1 MMDSVTVDVLNY
13 SNYMQVQVYAQG
25 RISSSIGNWQQ
36 LLSCTPVLFLL
47 VKVPLI
53 VFLHYGLYVDV
64 FLPLSQLV
72 ALGKNHKHY

>member
-1 MMDSVTVDVLNY
+1 MDNDLKIFYYIMLVTFCCVVW
-13 SNYMQVQVYAQG
+13 
-25 RISSSIGNWQQ
+25 ISANRFSSA
-36 LLSCTPVLFLL
+36 LLLL

-53 VFLHYGLYVDV
+53 VFLYYGLCIDM

>member
-1 MMDSVTVDVLNY
+1 MRKDC
-13 SNYMQVQVYAQG
+13 
-25 RISSSIGNWQQ
+25 ISSSIGNWQQ